1 LACVAHN
8 QPPLNACCLLLLLA
22 AAAVQVWQR
31 VSPLL
36 ADKPD
41 VLAWLKRNT
50 APLKQQLAA
59 AESAAPAP
67 AMAAV

>member
-1 LACVAHN
+1 
-8 QPPLNACCLLLLLA
+8 
-22 AAAVQVWQR
+22 VQVWER

-36 ADKPD
+36 SDKPD

-50 APLKQQLAA
+50 APLKEQLAA
-59 AESAAPAP
+59 AAAPAP